1 MSKISRNDPCPCG
14 SGKKYKQCCID
25 KPGVAGAAAAQ
36 PVLNVNQQFQMA
48 VQAFQRGRLAEAEI
62 VAKSAAKQA
71 PKNADVQH
79 LLAAIYQSGQ
89 RWGEAQVA
97 IDQALKLEPR
107 NAKMLFTA
115 AGIAAAA
122 GQMDQAAAHYRAAVK
137 VQPDLVEAWFNLGN
151 TLRDGGRLSEAL
163 EAYQAAIKGR
173 PHFVEALC
181 NAGDVLRQM
190 SRYSEAVALYRQALA
205 IQPGNGAIHSKLG
218 LGLQRLSLLD
228 EALAAFQRASELSPQ
243 DAQAFSNWLLASQYH
258 PDLSR
263 AELLARHRAFAERFE
278 VPQADRRFSHEAWS
292 WQPPRRL
299 RIGYVSPDLRKHSV
313 AQFAEPVICH
323 HDVAR
328 FEVHAYYSNAHRD
341 EVTERIRSRIE
352 HWHDVGHLSDD
363 ALAQQ
368 IHADGID
375 ILVGLSGH
383 TAGNRLVMF
392 ARKPAPIQ
400 VTWLGYPGTT
410 GLTAMDYRL
419 TDACL
424 DPVGASEADYTE
436 SLVRLPTYS
445 YFTPPQGAPDV
456 GELPAL
462 TSGRV
467 TFACLNNTS
476 KINARVLQVWAQV
489 LKAVPDSRLIIGNAN
504 EAAWSD
510 WVLTQLRSH
519 GIEAERVVMR
529 PRLGLAEYL
538 ALHQEIDLALD
549 PFPWNGGTTTML
561 GLWMG
566 VPVIT
571 FAGER
576 PASRLG
582 LSSLHYAGLAE
593 MAAESIDGYV
603 RQAIDW
609 ASDLPRLSALRQS
622 LRARMQ
628 AAVDHPQADVVV
640 AVERA
645 YEDMARQRML
655 KSSSN

>member
-25 KPGVAGAAAAQ
+25 KAGVAGVASVQ

-48 VQAFQRGRLAEAEI
+48 VQAFQRGRLAEAEL
-62 VAKSAAKQA
+62 VAKSAAKLA

-79 LLAAIYQSGQ
+79 VLAAIYQSGQ
-89 RWGEAQVA
+89 RWAEAQGA
-97 IDQALKLEPR
+97 IEQALKLEPR

-115 AGIAAAA
+115 AGIAAVA
-122 GQMDQAAAHYRAAVK
+122 GQLDQAAAHYRAAVK

-151 TLRDGGRLSEAL
+151 TLRDAGRLSEAL
-163 EAYQAAIKGR
+163 EAYQSAIKGR

-181 NAGDVLRQM
+181 NAGDVLRQQ
-190 SRYSEAVALYRQALA
+190 SRYSEAVAFYRQALA
-205 IQPGNGAIHSKLG
+205 VQPGNGAIHSKLG
-218 LGLQRLSLLD
+218 LALQRLSLLD

-243 DAQAFSNWLLASQYH
+243 DAQAFSNWLLASQYD

-263 AELLARHRAFAERFE
+263 TDLLARHRAFAERFE
-278 VPQADRRFSHEAWS
+278 APQAERRYQHDEWAW
-292 WQPPRRL
+292 QAPRRL

-323 HDVAR
+323 HDASR

-352 HWHDVGHLSDD
+352 HWHDVGHLTDD

-375 ILVGLSGH
+375 ILVDLSGH

-410 GLTAMDYRL
+410 GLASMDYRM

-424 DPVGASEADYTE
+424 DPVGASESDYTE
-436 SLVRLPTYS
+436 ALVRLPTYS
-445 YFTPPQGAPDV
+445 YFTPPQGAPEV
-456 GELPAL
+456 GPLPASK
-462 TSGRV
+462 TGPI
-467 TFACLNNTS
+467 TFASLNNTS

-489 LKAVPDSRLIIGNAN
+489 LRAVPGSRLIIGNAN
-504 EAAWSD
+504 EPSWSD
-510 WVLTQLRSH
+510 WVLTQLGAH
-519 GIEAERVVMR
+519 GVEAERVVMR

-593 MAAESIDGYV
+593 MAAESVEGYV
-603 RQAIDW
+603 RKAVEW
-609 ASDLPRLSALRQS
+609 ATDLPRLGALRQS
-622 LRARMQ
+622 LRGRMQ
-628 AAVDHPQADVVV
+628 AAVDHPQADVVA
-640 AVERA
+640 AVEQA
-645 YEDMARQRML
+645 YEDMARHRML